1 MYAVLEGFCLGG
13 LSAIYEEQF
22 NGITIQAVLLT
33 FGTLFCLL
41 VAYRTKLIR
50 PTENFKLGVVSA
62 TGAIVFVYI
71 IDLILHFFGM
81 RFHFI
86 HDTGIIGIIVA
97 INNF

>member
-71 IDLILHFFGM
+71 IDLILHFLE
-81 RFHFI
+81 
-86 HDTGIIGIIVA
+86 
-97 INNF
+97 